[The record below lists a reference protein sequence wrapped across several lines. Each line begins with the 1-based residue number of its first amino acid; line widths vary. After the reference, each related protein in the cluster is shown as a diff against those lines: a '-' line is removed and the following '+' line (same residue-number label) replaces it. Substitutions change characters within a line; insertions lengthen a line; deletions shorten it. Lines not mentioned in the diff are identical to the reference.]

1 MERQPYATLLAFRQQ
16 IADWTA
22 RIFPDREIMLRTDA
36 RVWFFRISGRVQ
48 MAAVAGAAIFA
59 AWATYASV
67 SYVVHDGIIAAKDNE
82 ILNVRLSYRSLL
94 NEVSD
99 YQNKFTT
106 LTKELE
112 ENHGLMLDLVEKN
125 ANLQR
130 NLKSAETKLQSSDRQ
145 KRKVVAVR
153 EALKSRLNEIERE
166 MKSLNAHNFKLTGTL
181 NNTSTN
187 LEQAINER
195 DAAREQGERLQ
206 SIVDNLE
213 GKLSELQHSEKDVLT
228 RLTERTKE
236 NISTMEQ
243 NLARTGLN
251 VEKLL
256 KAEPVGQGG
265 PFIAAPPDSEPGLR
279 LKANLETLDDHLQRW
294 DELQEL
300 ISQLPLM
307 APLDFF
313 SIASHFGK
321 RRDPINK
328 RWAMH
333 YGLDLGSAY
342 KSPVYATAPGVVT
355 YAGRKGR
362 YGKLVQIDHGRG
374 LVTRYGHLH
383 SILVKKGQRVEYR
396 DKIGLLG
403 NTGRST
409 GPHLHYEVMV
419 NGTPKD
425 PWKFIKAGRYV
436 HLQRQ

>member
-1 MERQPYATLLAFRQQ
+1 MERQPYANLLAFRQR

-22 RIFPDREIMLRTDA
+22 RIFPNREIMLRTDA

-48 MAAVAGAAIFA
+48 MGVVAGAALFA
-59 AWATYASV
+59 AWASYASV

-99 YQNKFTT
+99 YQSKFTT

-130 NLKSAETKLQSSDRQ
+130 NLKSAENKLEDVDRKNRQ
-145 KRKVVAVR
+145 VVAVR
-153 EALKSRLNEIERE
+153 EALKSRLGEIEHE
-166 MKSLNAHNFKLTGTL
+166 MKTLNAHNFKLAGKL

-195 DAAREQGERLQ
+195 DVAREQGERLQ
-206 SIVDNLE
+206 SIVDSLE
-213 GKLSELQHSEKDVLT
+213 DKLSDLQQSEKDVVEH
-228 RLTERTKE
+228 LTERTKE
-236 NISTMEQ
+236 NIVTIEQ
-243 NLARTGLN
+243 HLARTGLN
-251 VEKLL
+251 VAKLL
-256 KAEPVGQGG
+256 KSEPVGQGG
-265 PFIAAPPDSEPGLR
+265 PFIAAPPDSEPGVR
-279 LKANLETLDDHLQRW
+279 LKASLETLDDHLERW
-294 DELQEL
+294 DELQQL
-300 ISQLPLM
+300 MAQLPLM

-313 SIASHFGK
+313 TIASHFGK

-342 KSPVYATAPGVVT
+342 KSPIYATAPGKVT
-355 YAGRKGR
+355 HAGRKGR
-362 YGKLVQIDHGRG
+362 YGLLVEIDHGRG

-383 SILVKKGQRVEYR
+383 SILVKKGQTVEYR

-409 GPHLHYEVMV
+409 GPHLHYEVLL